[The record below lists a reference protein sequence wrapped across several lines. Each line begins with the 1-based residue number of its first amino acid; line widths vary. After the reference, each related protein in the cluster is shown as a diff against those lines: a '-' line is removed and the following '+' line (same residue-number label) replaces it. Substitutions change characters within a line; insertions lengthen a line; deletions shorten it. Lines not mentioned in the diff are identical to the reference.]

1 MPQTSADVLAA
12 LSLDHG
18 AESFRDAPVAF
29 LRARGVPDAVIVPA
43 VRAKLAALVDAKA
56 EALRLALVTPGAGQA
71 MEYQEVRA
79 QAGAALASSGAV
91 KASDYPMLAASIG
104 IDIDPL
110 TGAPAT
116 DVLGVAR
123 AARAAAAAWVEAGAA
138 IRAARLAAKA
148 AIAAAATP
156 EAAVAAFEAATW
168 PTA

>member
-71 MEYQEVRA
+71 MEYQETLA
-79 QAGAALASSGAV
+79 QARAALAMSGTPV
-91 KASDYPMLAASIG
+91 PGDYPLLAATVG
-104 IDIDPL
+104 LDVDPQ
-110 TGAPAT
+110 TGAPAS
-116 DVLGVAR
+116 DVKGVAR
-123 AARAAAAAWVEAGAA
+123 AVVAAAAAWIAAAAA
-138 IRAARLAAKA
+138 IRGARLTAKA

-156 EAAVAAFEAATW
+156 EAAVAAFEAASW
-168 PTA
+168 PAL